1 MITFWLIAAVFV
13 AIALAFVLPPLLERG
28 KAEADTGA
36 KEANL
41 FVYRDQLSELDAD
54 LQNGLI
60 VPEQH
65 QQDREEIERRLLSE
79 VEIAEKPTAGTVKPP
94 TESRWPVY
102 ALALGIPVV
111 AVVFYLQVG
120 TPAAM
125 SARSMPGLVPASPVR
140 SAQPQSAMS
149 PPAAA
154 PGADGPMTEQRIE
167 ANIAGLAKRLE
178 ENPGDVQGWRML
190 ARSYSMVQKYDESSK
205 AYARAAAL
213 KTDDAD
219 LLADYALALTMAR
232 GQQVEGEPLELVK
245 RALKIEPENPK
256 ALQLAGGAAFQA
268 KRYKE
273 AIDYW
278 QRVLNKLPPDSE
290 LAQALSTKI
299 AEAKSLEKK

>member
-36 KEANL
+36 ADANVS
-41 FVYRDQLSELDAD
+41 VYRDQLAELDAD

-65 QQDREEIERRLLSE
+65 RLDREEIERRLLSE
-79 VEIAEKPTAGTVKPP
+79 VEIAAKPTAGTANPT
-94 TESRWPVY
+94 TESRGAVY

-111 AVVFYLQVG
+111 AILFYFQVG

-125 SARSMPGLVPASPVR
+125 STSGSGPASTVR
-140 SAQPQSAMS
+140 SAQPSTMS
-149 PPAAA
+149 PQATA
-154 PGADGPMTEQRIE
+154 PDADGPMTEQRIE

-178 ENPGDVQGWRML
+178 ANPGDVQGWRTL
-190 ARSYSMVQKYDESSK
+190 ARSYSMLEKYDESSR

-213 KTDDAD
+213 KNDDAD

-245 RALKIEPENPK
+245 KALKLEPENPK

-299 AEAKSLEKK
+299 TEAKSLDKK